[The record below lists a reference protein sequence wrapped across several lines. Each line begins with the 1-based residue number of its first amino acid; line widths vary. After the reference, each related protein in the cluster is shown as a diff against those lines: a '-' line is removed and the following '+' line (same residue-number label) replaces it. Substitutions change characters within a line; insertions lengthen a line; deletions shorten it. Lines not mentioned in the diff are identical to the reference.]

1 MSIDP
6 SFELEKELKDCQ
18 AILRYLSTY
27 PDVLQKMEINQLLK
41 PEEVHQQLR
50 SWKHVVSQYEGLE
63 KEFYRDYWLP
73 IEFDNFQFFIDL
85 SKPEYPVI
93 ETIYLMGEK
102 NSDEYISSI
111 LFESA
116 EQFLLLIE
124 NQNELSRYF
133 ERHLMLKYF
142 NYMDIVDFESNPF
155 DDSQE

>member
-73 IEFDNFQFFIDL
+73 IEF
-85 SKPEYPVI
+85 
-93 ETIYLMGEK
+93 
-102 NSDEYISSI
+102 
-111 LFESA
+111 
-116 EQFLLLIE
+116 E
-124 NQNELSRYF
+124 NQNGCSYSLVF
-133 ERHLMLKYF
+133 VAL
-142 NYMDIVDFESNPF
+142 II
-155 DDSQE
+155 